1 VAKPELRERLAR
13 AARPLVERRGA
24 ELVDVELR
32 GNPGS
37 RVVRIY
43 VDRVGGISLN
53 ECAAISRDIS
63 DRFDIE
69 DMIDGSYRLE
79 VSSPG
84 VTRPLTTL
92 ADFQRAV
99 GRRVRIL
106 VRGEGDQRFGRGE
119 VIGTLLSADRESIRI
134 RFPTGE
140 TAELPFD
147 QVERAVPVVDFGSR
161 REPRSRD

>member
-1 VAKPELRERLAR
+1 MAKPELREQLAR
-13 AARPLVERRGA
+13 VAKPLVERRGA

-43 VDRVGGISLN
+43 VDRVGGISLD
-53 ECAAISRDIS
+53 ECVAISRDIS

-69 DMIDGSYRLE
+69 DMIHGSYRLE

-92 ADFQRAV
+92 ADFKRAV
-99 GRRVRIL
+99 GRRVRIRM
-106 VRGEGDQRFGRGE
+106 RGEGDRRFGRGE
-119 VIGTLLSADRESIRI
+119 VVGALLSADKESIRI
-134 RFPTGE
+134 RFSTGE
-140 TAELPFD
+140 TVELPFD
-147 QVERAVPVVDFGSR
+147 QIEGAVPVVDFGSR
-161 REPRSRD
+161 REP